1 MGIGFLIGNATGD
14 WGSAFGWGIGGLIG
28 GFILGVISDPIIDAY
43 YQSKNEQAKKYNQEH
58 AFEIAKKHFSDI
70 GWYRRHFYIR
80 KYIGLGG
87 PNNYIDHPA
96 CSEAKN
102 NTKYLNGYHSESEKE
117 DLAIYL
123 LRGNDGFID
132 DYLIEYEKNN
142 HVILTEEEK
151 EKLKSIISVKNQDKY
166 KRLISEIEQNKELA
180 QEGIKQNK
188 ELAQE
193 EIKQNKKLTQEELE
207 HEANSINDEKALTEE
222 KVNPVRSE
230 YEELKKTPE
239 FRKWRA
245 KQYTIQKGHCA
256 YCYRVYPSS
265 KMQVDHITPICH
277 GGTNDYSNF
286 VLACRYC
293 NEKVKYT
300 SAFNRVSFFRAKKRI
315 RDNYDL
321 RSKGY
326 VPIKIYWR
334 RPKWIPPNPI
344 SDDKVEYDDSIPES
358 ERNVWNFVNP
368 IAPISIASSIKQ
380 EDVEDHSGF
389 IAQQQET
396 YENSGKQTTKDTLWD
411 FVGIVLNFIFENFGK
426 IIIGLIIICVLWFSI
441 YYSNWQKER
450 EGKAP
455 SSVKSDTTAD
465 CGCGE
470 ELLCYDGECH
480 CVFEYDPACEESESW
495 EDVYYY

>member
-1 MGIGFLIGNATGD
+1 MSEVKIGD
-14 WGSAFGWGIGGLIG
+14 
-28 GFILGVISDPIIDAY
+28 VITRSDG
-43 YQSKNEQAKKYNQEH
+43 Q
-58 AFEIAKKHFSDI
+58 
-70 GWYRRHFYIR
+70 
-80 KYIGLGG
+80 KYIIFDDSIPLEGLSPDILRLSSDSTLAQNLLGSSVG
-87 PNNYIDHPA
+87 DSFNFSGKYSIQDITPLNLYL
-96 CSEAKN
+96 KN
-102 NTKYLNGYHSESEKE
+102 
-117 DLAIYL
+117 
-123 LRGNDGFID
+123 
-132 DYLIEYEKNN
+132 
-142 HVILTEEEK
+142 
-151 EKLKSIISVKNQDKY
+151 KLKVDI
-166 KRLISEIEQNKELA
+166 
-180 QEGIKQNK
+180 
-188 ELAQE
+188 
-193 EIKQNKKLTQEELE
+193 EIKNISKHTTDSDRDGDYSDDILSPQESANDYFDSNPSDVEELE
-207 HEANSINDEKALTEE
+207 HEANSVNDEEALTEE
-222 KVNPVRSE
+222 KINPVRAE

-256 YCYRVYPSS
+256 YCYQVYPSS

-277 GGTNDYSNF
+277 GGTNNYSNF
-286 VLACRYC
+286 VLACRHC

-315 RDNYDL
+315 RDNFDL

-380 EDVEDHSGF
+380 EDVEDYSGF

-396 YENSGKQTTKDTLWD
+396 YKNDEKQAIKDTLWD
-411 FVGIVLNFIFENFGK
+411 LADIVADFISENFGK
-426 IIIGLIIICVLWFSI
+426 IIIGLIILFVLWFSI
-441 YYSNWQKER
+441 DYSNWQKEQ

-455 SSVKSDTTAD
+455 STIKSDTAAD

-470 ELLCYDGECH
+470 ELICYSDEYGNSECH
-480 CVFEYDPACEESESW
+480 CVYEYSPECE
-495 EDVYYY
+495 D